1 MMINNCFL
9 FLLEDIDSSIQW
21 ILDIL
26 NTKLFVYSG
35 TTVTILSFI
44 LMGIKFFVPRNK
56 QLRVLENEKK
66 THLEEIEKLN
76 NEIELL
82 RKEIDVLNTKVS
94 VLIDANAY
102 NAKVRHL
109 KASNNTID
117 NNKKVK
123 VKVINNAK

>member
-1 MMINNCFL
+1 MINNCFL

-66 THLEEIEKLN
+66 NHLEELEKLN

-82 RKEIDVLNTKVS
+82 RKEIDVLNTKVN

>member
-1 MMINNCFL
+1 MINNCFL

-66 THLEEIEKLN
+66 THLEELEKLN

-82 RKEIDVLNTKVS
+82 RKEIDVLNTKVN

>member
-1 MMINNCFL
+1 MINNCFL

-66 THLEEIEKLN
+66 NHLEELEKLN

-82 RKEIDVLNTKVS
+82 RKEIDVLNTKVN

-109 KASNNTID
+109 KASNNTTD

>member
-1 MMINNCFL
+1 MINNCFL

>member
-1 MMINNCFL
+1 MINNCFL

-82 RKEIDVLNTKVS
+82 RKEIDVLNTKVN